1 MGFNAQ
7 LVLVAEFII
16 RSRIPLEKF
25 PDLNPNTSFFLR
37 KYWKFLST
45 YRLFYCKCGIVR
57 I

>member
-25 PDLNPNTSFFLR
+25 PDLNPNTSFF
-37 KYWKFLST
+37 YVSIGNS
-45 YRLFYCKCGIVR
+45 YRPIDCSIVNVG
-57 I
+57 